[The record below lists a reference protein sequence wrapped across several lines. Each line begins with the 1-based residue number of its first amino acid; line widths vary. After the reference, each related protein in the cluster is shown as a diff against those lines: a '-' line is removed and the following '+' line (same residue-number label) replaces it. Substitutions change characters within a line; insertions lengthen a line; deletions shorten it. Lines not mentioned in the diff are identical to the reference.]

1 MSIKKLIA
9 LIGIIALAL
18 VLISSNS
25 SYLVVLHARQQQ
37 HSTNIQNTN
46 GTMCCQHMM
55 GMQNMSTMMGKNM
68 SMQNMMRMMGQH
80 MIGMQNMSTMM
91 GKNMMGMTTQKT
103 DRPLGGYNRVSIL
116 PDVPAD
122 RSFSPN
128 VINVKRGDNVTW
140 TNSDVMPHTVTSG
153 TGLND
158 PNKGKEFD
166 SGLPTPL
173 MPGKTFSHRFTIAGG
188 FPYFCQLHP
197 AMAGAVSVT

>member
-1 MSIKKLIA
+1 MSIKKLIPI
-9 LIGIIALAL
+9 IGIIALAL

-46 GTMCCQHMM
+46 GTMCCQHTM
-55 GMQNMSTMMGKNM
+55 GIQNMSTMMGKNM
-68 SMQNMMRMMGQH
+68 SMQNMIRMMGQH
-80 MIGMQNMSTMM
+80 MIGMQNMST
-91 GKNMMGMTTQKT
+91 MMGMTTQKT

-166 SGLPTPL
+166 SGLSNL
-173 MPGKTFSHRFTIAGG
+173 LISGKKFSHKFTRAGE

-197 AMAGAVSVT
+197 AMAGTVIVA

>member
-1 MSIKKLIA
+1 MSFKKLIP

-25 SYLVVLHARQQQ
+25 NYLVVLHARQQQ

-55 GMQNMSTMMGKNM
+55 GIQNMST
-68 SMQNMMRMMGQH
+68 
-80 MIGMQNMSTMM
+80 
-91 GKNMMGMTTQKT
+91 MMGMTTQKT
-103 DRPLGGYNRVSIL
+103 DRPLKGYNRVSIL

-140 TNSDVMPHTVTSG
+140 TNSDVIPHTVTSG

-166 SGLPTPL
+166 SGLSNPL
-173 MPGKTFSHRFTIAGG
+173 IPGKTFSHRFTRAGE

-197 AMAGAVSVT
+197 AMAGKNSRVSKCPR

>member
-1 MSIKKLIA
+1 MSFKKLIP

-25 SYLVVLHARQQQ
+25 NYLVVLHARQQQ

-55 GMQNMSTMMGKNM
+55 GIQNMSTMMGKNM
-68 SMQNMMRMMGQH
+68 S
-80 MIGMQNMSTMM
+80 IQNMST
-91 GKNMMGMTTQKT
+91 MMGMTTQKT

-166 SGLPTPL
+166 SGLSNPRI
-173 MPGKTFSHRFTIAGG
+173 PGKTFSHKFTRAGE

-197 AMAGAVSVT
+197 AMAGTVIVG

>member
-1 MSIKKLIA
+1 MSIKKLIP

-55 GMQNMSTMMGKNM
+55 GMQNMSTL
-68 SMQNMMRMMGQH
+68 
-80 MIGMQNMSTMM
+80 M

-128 VINVKRGDNVTW
+128 VI
-140 TNSDVMPHTVTSG
+140 
-153 TGLND
+153 
-158 PNKGKEFD
+158 
-166 SGLPTPL
+166 
-173 MPGKTFSHRFTIAGG
+173 
-188 FPYFCQLHP
+188 
-197 AMAGAVSVT
+197 

>member
-80 MIGMQNMSTMM
+80 MMGMQNMSTMM

-116 PDVPAD
+116 PDVPA
-122 RSFSPN
+122 
-128 VINVKRGDNVTW
+128 
-140 TNSDVMPHTVTSG
+140 
-153 TGLND
+153 
-158 PNKGKEFD
+158 
-166 SGLPTPL
+166 
-173 MPGKTFSHRFTIAGG
+173 
-188 FPYFCQLHP
+188 
-197 AMAGAVSVT
+197 

>member
-68 SMQNMMRMMGQH
+68 
-80 MIGMQNMSTMM
+80 
-91 GKNMMGMTTQKT
+91 MGMTTQKT
-103 DRPLGGYNRVSIL
+103 DRPLEGYNRVSIL

-128 VINVKRGDNVTW
+128 VINVKRGDDVTW
-140 TNSDVMPHTVTSG
+140 TNSDVIPHTVTSG

-166 SGLPTPL
+166 SGLSNPL
-173 MPGKTFSHRFTIAGG
+173 IPGKTFSHRFTRAGE

-197 AMAGAVSVT
+197 AMAGTVTVT

>member
-1 MSIKKLIA
+1 MSIKKLIP

-25 SYLVVLHARQQQ
+25 NYLVVLHARQQQ

-55 GMQNMSTMMGKNM
+55 GIQNMST
-68 SMQNMMRMMGQH
+68 
-80 MIGMQNMSTMM
+80 
-91 GKNMMGMTTQKT
+91 MMGMTTQKT

-128 VINVKRGDNVTW
+128 VINVKRGDDVTW
-140 TNSDVMPHTVTSG
+140 TNSDVIPHTRS
-153 TGLND
+153 
-158 PNKGKEFD
+158 EE
-166 SGLPTPL
+166 
-173 MPGKTFSHRFTIAGG
+173 
-188 FPYFCQLHP
+188 
-197 AMAGAVSVT
+197 